1 MPMASASDTA
11 NKHDV
16 VIAGAGI
23 AGLAAAVALAAEQI
37 DVTVIEA
44 FDAPSE
50 VGAGIQVP
58 PNATHVLE
66 QLGLLEALAQKSV
79 RPQAI
84 CLGDAVTGK
93 IIFEMPVN
101 DDRQE
106 LPWLTTHRAS
116 LHGVLWDAART
127 NSRIRI
133 LTGHRIVDVRET
145 DSDVTLSVT
154 FRGDRSDLSA
164 RCVIGAD
171 GMWSAVRNAVPG
183 AITPSATGRVA
194 LRAVVPATAH
204 SPADRVI
211 AWMAPDAHLVTYPM
225 RNAATRNLIAVVK
238 GTAKTGSWSQDADR
252 AMLLKLIDSLKNTAD
267 AHLTDS
273 AEWKLWPLYTVPLSS
288 AWHSRRI
295 CLIGDAAHGLE
306 PFAAQ
311 GAAMAIED
319 AYALARLMAHSLG
332 HGDAS
337 HAFSAWERARRGRI
351 DRVSKRTAF
360 NRFTYHQSG
369 PGRLVRN
376 AVLRMKSAE
385 SARADLDWLYD
396 YRA

>member
-1 MPMASASDTA
+1 MATAAAPASPA
-11 NKHDV
+11 VHPV
-16 VIAGAGI
+16 LVAGAGI
-23 AGLAAAVALAAEQI
+23 AGLAFALSLAGHGH

-58 PNATHVLE
+58 PNAAHVIAR
-66 QLGLLEALAQKSV
+66 LGLLDALVQKAV
-79 RPQAI
+79 KPHAV
-84 CLGDAVTGK
+84 CLGDAVSGE
-93 IIFEMPVN
+93 IVFEMPVN
-101 DDRQE
+101 LPGDE
-106 LPWLTTHRAS
+106 LPWLTVHRAS
-116 LHGVLWDAART
+116 LHGVLYEAARRQPHIT
-127 NSRIRI
+127 L
-133 LTGHRIVDVRET
+133 LTGRRITGIRET
-145 DSDVTLSVT
+145 ADHVAVQMTH
-154 FRGDRSDLSA
+154 RGDREELAASS
-164 RCVIGAD
+164 VIGAD
-171 GMWSAVRNAVPG
+171 GMWSVVRNAVPG
-183 AITPSATGRVA
+183 AVPPAPTGRIA

-211 AWMAPDAHLVTYPM
+211 AWMAPDSHLVTYPM
-225 RNAATRNLIAVVK
+225 RNAATRNLVAVTNGHAEK
-238 GTAKTGSWSQDADR
+238 GSWSQSADR
-252 AMLLKLIDSLKNTAD
+252 SVLKHLIARLAQTAD

-273 AEWKLWPLYTVPLSS
+273 AEWTAWPLAAVPLSS
-288 AWHSRRI
+288 AWHSKRI

-319 AYALARLMAHSLG
+319 AHALASLMI
-332 HGDAS
+332 HGDGVPA

-351 DRVSKRTAF
+351 ERVAKRTAF

-376 AVLRMKSAE
+376 LVLRSRSAE
-385 SARADLDWLYD
+385 AVRADMAWLYD